1 MFMRPRSFYSTSTG
15 AARRSLALAA
25 LLLLACDGASA
36 APKEGDMAKVEAGAT
51 LGSAAGVRIDRP
63 VVAVLLPIA
72 RTGPAAER
80 LHRALAAP
88 GGRGAGAV
96 ELVLDKMT
104 AEAALG
110 VMFRIYLST
119 TEANPRRQYVRTLSF
134 FGLDQPANQRSLP
147 ARSFDV
153 TSQIRAL
160 GSAGGELPEVQVVFE
175 ATDGTAGS
183 TPAKAG
189 SQLNPKADFTV
200 GSLRLQVKG

>member
-1 MFMRPRSFYSTSTG
+1 
-15 AARRSLALAA
+15 
-25 LLLLACDGASA
+25 LLLACGGASA
-36 APKEGDMAKVEAGAT
+36 APKEGDMAKGEAGAT

-88 GGRGAGAV
+88 GGRGTRGTVAV
-96 ELVLDKMT
+96 QLVLEGMT

-110 VMFRIYLST
+110 VMFRVYLST
-119 TEANPRRQYVRTLSF
+119 TEPNPRRQYVRTLSF

-153 TSQIRAL
+153 TSQVRAL

-183 TPAKAG
+183 TPAKAA